1 LTLTMST
8 AESFWIANKTPTEPI
23 RGEVYGVERLE
34 EHARAIAQQAR
45 VLRGIRRGKRLL
57 PRLQENG
64 ARLNHAQREFT
75 DAHQAGQ
82 TLPPA
87 AEWLLDNYYIVET
100 QLNRVRHD
108 LSANYYRELPKLADG
123 ALAGYPRVF
132 SLALELIA
140 HTDSRLNQE
149 VVERFVR
156 AYQQVTP
163 LSTGEIWAIAIM
175 LRVLLIENL
184 RRLVDEALEVLTH
197 HTRANQ
203 RADRLLA
210 AAKMSES
217 AFLIA
222 LAELVNT
229 LDVTQAPFM
238 LQLMQRL
245 RDQDPAVAPALQWL
259 ERKMR
264 QANIVLEDYIR
275 DEHQRRAVNRVS
287 IGNVITSM
295 RLLDALDWHSF
306 FENVSLVEH
315 TLQQDP
321 SGAYA
326 QMDFAS
332 RDRYR
337 HVVETLAKHSLEDE
351 VTIARRA
358 IALAAQTS
366 SDPTRAPDARRQ
378 HVGYFLIDDGLPAL
392 QAAVQYHPPLG
403 ERLAAQ
409 VRRHATAFYLG
420 TIALLTL
427 LLVAAAMTYASAQGG
442 TPAMNLLV
450 ALVTLIPLSV
460 VAVGTLNW
468 TLTVELKPET
478 LPKLELKEG
487 IPLEFRTMVVVPA
500 LITSAAGLEFLL
512 EHLEL
517 RFLANRDEN
526 LHFAL
531 LGDFADAPQEQMPED
546 AALIDAATQG
556 IQRLNAKYARADAFY
571 FFHRRRQWNAGEG
584 CWMGWERKR
593 GKLEEFN
600 QLLRGATDTSFY
612 IQIGDTKILPHIR
625 YVITLDADTEL
636 PMQVARRLVGTIAHP
651 LNRAVLDPK
660 TRHVVAGYGIIQ
672 PRVDVMS
679 PASARSRFAQLFTGD
694 TGLDPYSSVVSNVY
708 QDLFGRG
715 VYIGKAIYDV
725 DAMRAALRNRFP
737 ENLLLSHDLLEGA
750 FARVGFASDIELL
763 EDFPSGY
770 DVYMQRQHRWVR
782 GDWQITDWLF
792 PRVRD
797 RAGNIQHNPLPLI
810 ERWKIFDNLRRSLVP
825 PAVIVMLLAGW
836 TILPGERGVW
846 TLLAL
851 LTILFPFV
859 RSALIAIGD
868 RANDESW
875 RSYLNS
881 TLRQIWIATQR
892 GVFTLCVLLDTAL
905 TNGDAIARV
914 VVRRAVT
921 HRHLLLWTSFA
932 AVQDNQAQT
941 LRAYIARMGH
951 TSIAAVLILILLVVV
966 RPTALLEGLPLVLL
980 WFLSPSIAF
989 LLSEPPPRVV
999 RPLSSAA
1006 RRHLRMHARRIW
1018 RFYEEFAG
1026 EQDHWLPPDNFQLEP
1041 NPIIAHRTS
1050 PTNIG
1055 LLLLATLA
1063 AYDFGYITREQFVE
1077 RIARIFETLDQLER
1091 YRGHF
1096 YNWYDTTTL
1105 RPLHPQYIST
1115 VDSGNLAACLIA
1127 LKQGCLELRNASDDT
1142 ARALRGAQ
1150 DTLWVLETQLA
1161 ELDTHAAKALQ
1172 ADVARLRQVIDA
1184 FLAESASPLFD
1195 YLERVITKLERDAH
1209 ALHAPHAAEAR
1220 FWAQTLARQLR
1231 ALEQAA
1237 QPISAETRAQLE
1249 QLAARAEEFVAEME
1263 FDFLYDSSRHL
1274 FTIGLHVTD
1283 NRLDSSYY
1291 DLLASEARLTSFL
1304 LIARGALPARHW
1316 FYLTRPLVH
1325 LRGKAVLLSWGGTMF
1340 EYLMPALLL
1349 RDFTPSLLQQTESAV
1364 VEEQIAYA
1372 ARHHIP
1378 WGISESGFYAFDY
1391 QFNYQYRAFGVPVLG
1406 LKRETIENLVIA
1418 PYATFL
1424 ALPYAPHAASRN
1436 LEALARWGGAG
1447 TYGFYE
1453 ALDFTPSRLP
1463 KGQRVAVVRS
1473 YMAHHQAMS
1482 LLALDNYFHDEVMR
1496 ARFHREPV
1504 NAAAELLL
1512 QERIPRHAPLLQAT
1526 KEEKPILR
1534 GAVFAAP
1541 SSRREYSTPHT
1552 PVPRAHLLSNGE
1564 YTVMVTNAGSGY
1576 SAVNALQ
1583 VTRWAADTARDALG
1597 AFCYIQERATGRVWS
1612 NTYQPTCAQPET
1624 YHVTFAPEKV
1634 EFSRRDDD
1642 IETKTEIFV
1651 SPEWN
1656 AEIRRV
1662 TLSNRAPRARVL
1674 ELTSYAE
1681 VVLAAARGDAMH
1693 PAFSKLFVESE
1704 FVPRRN
1710 LLLLKRR
1717 PRAAD
1722 QPTYWVVHSLFSET
1736 PGVTVREYETDRARF
1751 IGRGRTLADPAALY
1765 APLSNTTGAAL
1776 DPVMSLRTRVKLD
1789 AGASVTV
1796 SFITAVAD
1804 AREKIIA
1811 LCDEYLDERDLERA
1825 QELARARSDIEM
1837 RHLGITA
1844 DQVNLF
1850 QRFASR
1856 VLFPEVP
1863 LRAPADVMER
1873 NTQGQSALW
1882 AYGISG
1888 DYPIVLLRVDDREAL
1903 PLVRQ
1908 ALLAH
1913 EYWRLHNFQVDLV
1926 ILDEHPISYADGLG
1940 DALRTLIDTSL
1951 SRPWLD
1957 KPGGIFVRRREHMA
1971 PDDFILLQTIARV
1984 IVRGGLGELGD
1995 QIRLSSRHVPMLG
2008 ISLAHRAPTQ
2018 PATPIVKKEELEFFN
2033 GLGGYDAKRREY
2045 VITLRA
2051 GEWTPTPWTNVLA
2064 NPNFGCLVT
2073 SAGLGSSWSINSQQ
2087 NRLTPW
2093 CNDPVSETPGEAIYL
2108 QDMDAYDLWT
2118 PTPLPIREAEPY
2130 TIRHGVGYSAF
2141 EHTSHG
2147 LAQTLR
2153 VTVPQTDSIKLIQL
2167 TLRNLTM
2174 RVKHVRATYY
2184 AEWVLGVLAADDALW
2199 VQTEFD
2205 AETHAIFARQ
2215 LYSAEFHARV
2225 AFAACAQPIT
2235 AWTTNRT
2242 EFIGRN
2248 GSLALPAAL
2257 ARHRHR
2263 LAQQSGVGLGCAALQ
2278 TEIELRPGEER
2289 EIVFLLGQGA
2299 DPDEA
2304 RALIA
2309 KYRAAQNV
2317 QRAIETTAHAWAEL
2331 LNTIQAQTPD
2341 PALDV
2346 MLNHWLLYQALA
2358 CRVWGRSAFY
2368 QSSGAYGFRDQLQ
2381 DVMAMVLV
2389 APEIAREHIL
2399 RAAAHQF
2406 PEGDVMHWWHEIS
2419 PTASKGVRTRIS
2431 DDPLWLP
2438 YVTEHYV
2445 RVTGDV
2451 EILDAPIPFVKM
2463 PLLEAHQDEIYGEPE
2478 ISAETASLY
2487 EHCLRALD
2495 FSLRFGEH
2503 GLPLM
2508 GTGDW
2513 NDGMNRVGA
2522 QGKGESVWLGWFL
2535 YSNLVAFA
2543 SRCETRGDVA
2553 RAQKY
2558 RAHAE
2563 ELQCALNEHAWD
2575 GEWYRRAYF
2584 DDGTPLGSRENAECQ
2599 IDAIAQAWS
2608 VISNAAPPERQAQ
2621 ALRAVEHHL
2630 VCDQEKI
2637 IRLLTPPFDHMEPNP
2652 GYIQGYVPGIR
2663 ENGGQ
2668 YTHGALWVVLAYVLQ
2683 GNGDRAW
2690 ELFQM
2695 LNPLNHAQTMEQ
2707 VNKYQVDPYVV
2718 AADVYTHPQ
2727 HLGRGG
2733 WTWYT
2738 GSAGWMYRIGVEYI
2752 LGLQRR
2758 GASLNIAPCI
2768 PRAWQHYRITYRLGK
2783 TQYEIEVENPNGVN
2797 RGVAH
2802 VEMDGK
2808 TLAEPQIPLRQDEKI
2823 HHVRVVLGD
2832 K

>member
-1 LTLTMST
+1 MNSR
-8 AESFWIANKTPTEPI
+8 EIFWNPNISQTEPI
-23 RGEVYGVERLE
+23 RAEVYGVERLE
-34 EHARAIAQQAR
+34 EHARAIARQAR
-45 VLRGIRRGKRLL
+45 VLRGLRHGKRLL
-57 PRLQENG
+57 PRLEENG
-64 ARLNHAQREFT
+64 ARLNRAQREFT
-75 DAHQAGQ
+75 DAHQAGR

-132 SLALELIA
+132 ALALELIA
-140 HTDSRLNQE
+140 HTDSRLNQD
-149 VVERFVR
+149 VIERFVR
-156 AYQQVTP
+156 AYQEVTP
-163 LSTGEIWAIAIM
+163 LSTGELWAIAIM

-184 RRLVDEALEVLTH
+184 RRLVDEALVVLAH
-197 HTRANQ
+197 HARADQ
-203 RADRLLA
+203 RADHLLA

-229 LDVTQAPFM
+229 LDVTQAPFV

-245 RDQDPAVAPALQWL
+245 RDQDPAVAPALQWV
-259 ERKMR
+259 EYKMQ
-264 QANIVLEDYIR
+264 QAHIVLEDYIR
-275 DEHQRRAVNRVS
+275 DEHQRSAVNRVS

-295 RLLDALDWHSF
+295 RLLDGLDWHTF

-315 TLQQDP
+315 TLRQDP
-321 SGAYA
+321 SGAYT

-337 HVVETLAKHSLEDE
+337 HVVETLAKHSPYDE
-351 VTIARRA
+351 VTIAQRA
-358 IALAAQTS
+358 TALAMQTQ
-366 SDPTRAPDARRQ
+366 TTAPNSLDARCQ
-378 HVGYFLIDDGLPAL
+378 HVGYFLIDTGLPTL
-392 QAAVQYHPPLG
+392 QAAVNYHPPLA

-409 VRRHATAFYLG
+409 VRQHATGFYLG

-427 LLVAAAMTYASAQGG
+427 LLVAAVLTYASAQGAAP
-442 TPAMNLLV
+442 TVSCVV

-460 VAVGTLNW
+460 LAVGAVNW
-468 TLTVELKPET
+468 TLTVELKPKP
-478 LPKLELKEG
+478 LPKLELLQG
-487 IPLEFRTMVVVPA
+487 IPPEFRTMVVVPA
-500 LITSAAGLEFLL
+500 LITSISGLEFLL
-512 EHLEL
+512 EHLDL
-517 RFLANRDEN
+517 RYLANRDPN
-526 LHFAL
+526 LHFAI
-531 LGDFADAPQEQMPED
+531 LGDFADAPHEHMPED
-546 AALIDAATQG
+546 DALVEAAAQG
-556 IQRLNAKYARADAFY
+556 IQRLNAKYERADGFY
-571 FFHRRRQWNAGEG
+571 FFHRRRLWNPSEG

-600 QLLRGATDTSFY
+600 QLLRGASDTSFY
-612 IQIGDTKILPHIR
+612 IQIGDTQILPHIR

-651 LNRAVLDPK
+651 LNRAVLDPN
-660 TRHVVAGYGIIQ
+660 TRRVIAGYGIIQ

-679 PASARSRFAQLFTGD
+679 PASARSRFAQLFAGD
-694 TGLDPYSSVVSNVY
+694 TGLDPYSNVVSNVY
-708 QDLFGRG
+708 QDLFGRS
-715 VYIGKAIYDV
+715 VYIGKAIYEV
-725 DAMRAALRNRFP
+725 DTMRAALHNRFP

-750 FARVGFASDIELL
+750 FVRVGFASDIELL

-770 DVYMQRQHRWVR
+770 DAFIQRQHRWVR

-792 PRVRD
+792 PRVRN
-797 RAGNIQHNPLPLI
+797 RAGSMERNSLPLI
-810 ERWKIFDNLRRSLVP
+810 ERWQIFDNLRRSLVP
-825 PAVIVMLLAGW
+825 PAVVVMLLAGW
-836 TILPGERGVW
+836 TILPGARWVW
-846 TLLAL
+846 VLLAL

-859 RSALIAIGD
+859 RSALIALGD

-875 RSYLNS
+875 RNYLDA
-881 TLRQIWIATQR
+881 TVTQIWIAAQR
-892 GVFTLCVLLDTAL
+892 GMFTLCVLLDTAL
-905 TNGDAIARV
+905 TNCDAIARV
-914 VVRRAVT
+914 IVRRALT
-921 HRHLLLWTSFA
+921 HRYLLRWTCFA
-932 AVQDNQAQT
+932 ATQDSQAQT
-941 LRAYIARMGH
+941 LREYLGRMGS
-951 TSIAAVLILILLVVV
+951 TSLVAVGISVLLALT
-966 RPTALLEGLPLVLL
+966 RPEVLLEALPLVLL
-980 WFLSPSIAF
+980 WILSPTIVF
-989 LLSEPPPRVV
+989 LLSEPPLRVV
-999 RPLSSAA
+999 KPLPPTA
-1006 RRHLRMHARRIW
+1006 RRVLRQTARRIW

-1026 EQDHWLPPDNFQLEP
+1026 AQDHWLPPDNFQLDP
-1041 NPIIAHRTS
+1041 NPLIAHRTS

-1063 AYDFGYITREQFVE
+1063 AYDFGYITRENFV
-1077 RIARIFETLDQLER
+1077 ARVARVFATLDQLER

-1127 LKQGCLELRNASDDT
+1127 LKQGCLELCAASDDT
-1142 ARALRGAQ
+1142 ARALRGVQ
-1150 DTLWVLETQLA
+1150 DTLAVLETQLA
-1161 ELDTHAAKALQ
+1161 ELDAQTSEALQ
-1172 ADVARLRQVIDA
+1172 ADAARLRQVLDA
-1184 FLAESASPLFD
+1184 FIHESASPLFD

-1209 ALHAPHAAEAR
+1209 ALRVPQAAEAR
-1220 FWAQTLARQLR
+1220 FWAQTLAHQLR
-1231 ALEQAA
+1231 TLEQAA
-1237 QPISAETRAQLE
+1237 QPMTAETRAQLE
-1249 QLAARAEEFVAEME
+1249 QLAARAEAFVAEME
-1263 FDFLYDSSRHL
+1263 FDFLYDETRNL
-1274 FTIGLHVTD
+1274 FAIGFDVAAH
-1283 NRLDSSYY
+1283 RLDPSYY

-1304 LIARGALPARHW
+1304 LIARGTIPARHW
-1316 FYLTRPLVH
+1316 FHLLRPLAHV
-1325 LRGKAVLLSWGGTMF
+1325 RGKSVLLSWGGTMF

-1349 RDFTPSLLQQTESAV
+1349 RDYTPSLLQQTELAV

-1372 ARHHIP
+1372 ARYHIP

-1406 LKRETIENLVIA
+1406 LKREMVENLVVA

-1424 ALPYAPHAASRN
+1424 ALPYAPHAASHN
-1436 LEALARWGGAG
+1436 LETLARWGGAG

-1482 LLALDNYFHDEVMR
+1482 LIALDNYFHDAVMR
-1496 ARFHREPV
+1496 ARFHREPE
-1504 NAAAELLL
+1504 NAATELLL

-1534 GAVFAAP
+1534 SVTFAAS
-1541 SSRREYSTPHT
+1541 SSRRTYSTPHT
-1552 PVPRAHLLSNGE
+1552 PVPRAHFLSNGE
-1564 YTVMVTNAGSGY
+1564 YTVMVTNAGGGY

-1583 VTRWAADTARDALG
+1583 VTRWTADAVRDALG
-1597 AFCYIQERATGRVWS
+1597 TFCYLHERATGRVWS
-1612 NTYQPTCAQPET
+1612 NTYQPTCAQPEM

-1634 EFSRRDDD
+1634 EFVRRDDD
-1642 IETKTEIFV
+1642 IETQTEIFV

-1662 TLSNRAPRARVL
+1662 RLSNHAKHTRVL

-1681 VVLAAARGDAMH
+1681 VVLDTARGDAMH

-1704 FVPRRN
+1704 FLPRRQ

-1717 PRAAD
+1717 PRAAT
-1722 QPTYWVVHSLFSET
+1722 QPTQWVVHSLFSET
-1736 PGVTVREYETDRARF
+1736 PGVMVREYETDRARF

-1765 APLSNTTGAAL
+1765 TPLSNTTGAVL
-1776 DPVMSLRTRVKLD
+1776 DPVMSLRTRVKLN

-1804 AREKIIA
+1804 TREKIIA

-1837 RHLGITA
+1837 RHLGITTE
-1844 DQVNLF
+1844 QVHLF

-1856 VLFPEVP
+1856 VLFPEAS
-1863 LRAPADVMER
+1863 LRAPADIMER
-1873 NTQGQSALW
+1873 NAKGQSALW

-1908 ALLAH
+1908 VLLAH
-1913 EYWRLHNFQVDLV
+1913 EYWRLHNLKVDLV
-1926 ILDEHPISYADGLG
+1926 ILIEQPTSYADGLG

-1951 SRPWLD
+1951 SHPWLD

-1971 PDDFILLQTIARV
+1971 PDDFILLQTVARV
-1984 IVRGGLGELGD
+1984 IVRGGLGELAN
-1995 QIRLSSRHVPMLG
+1995 QIRLTSRPVPMLG
-2008 ISLAHRAPTQ
+2008 VPPSHRTPTRH
-2018 PATPIVKKEELEFFN
+2018 ATPRANKNDLEFFN
-2033 GLGGYDAKRREY
+2033 GFGGLDSKRHEY

-2051 GEWTPTPWTNVLA
+2051 GEWTPAPWTNVLA

-2073 SAGLGSSWSINSQQ
+2073 DAGLGSSWAVNSQQ
-2087 NRLTPW
+2087 YRLTPW
-2093 CNDPVSETPGEAIYL
+2093 CNDPVSETPAEVIYL
-2108 QDMDAYDLWT
+2108 QDADTHDLWSA
-2118 PTPLPIREAEPY
+2118 TPLPIREDEPY
-2130 TIRHGVGYSAF
+2130 TIRHGTGYSLF
-2141 EHTSHG
+2141 EHSSHG

-2153 VTVPQTDSIKLIQL
+2153 VTVPQTDSVKLMQL
-2167 TLRNLTM
+2167 TLRNVS
-2174 RVKHVRATYY
+2174 RQSKRVRATYY
-2184 AEWVLGVLAADDALW
+2184 AEWVLGVLASDDTLL
-2199 VQTEFD
+2199 VKTEFD
-2205 AETHAIFARQ
+2205 TETHAIFARQ
-2215 LYSAEFHARV
+2215 LYSAEFHTHV
-2225 AFAACAQPIT
+2225 AFAACAQPLT
-2235 AWTTNRT
+2235 AWTTSRA
-2242 EFIGRN
+2242 EFLGRN
-2248 GSLALPAAL
+2248 GSLAMPAAL
-2257 ARHRHR
+2257 ARHHHR
-2263 LAQQSGVGLGCAALQ
+2263 LAQQSGVGLGCAVLQ
-2278 TEIELRPGEER
+2278 TEIELRPGEAR
-2289 EIVFLLGQGA
+2289 EILFLLGQGA
-2299 DPDEA
+2299 AQDEA

-2309 KYRAAQNV
+2309 KYRVAQNA
-2317 QRAIETTAHAWAEL
+2317 QRAIETTAHAWDEL
-2331 LNTIQAQTPD
+2331 LGRVQVQTPD

-2346 MLNHWLLYQALA
+2346 MLNRWLLYQTLA

-2381 DVMAMVLV
+2381 DVMALVLS

-2438 YVTEHYV
+2438 YVTEHYIHA
-2445 RVTGDV
+2445 TGDV
-2451 EILDAPIPFVKM
+2451 GILDAPIPFVQM
-2463 PLLEAHQDEIYGEPE
+2463 PLLEAHQEEIYGEPE
-2478 ISAETASLY
+2478 ISVESATLY

-2535 YSNLVAFA
+2535 YRNLIAFA
-2543 SRCETRGDVA
+2543 SRCETRGDLEH
-2553 RAQKY
+2553 AQKY
-2558 RAHAE
+2558 RAHADA
-2563 ELQCALNEHAWD
+2563 LQRALHEHAWD

-2584 DDGTPLGSRENAECQ
+2584 DDGTPLGSRANAECQ

-2608 VISNAAPPERQAQ
+2608 VISDAAPPERQAQ
-2621 ALRAVEHHL
+2621 ALRAVEEHL
-2630 VCDQEKI
+2630 VCPREKM

-2668 YTHGALWVVLAYVLQ
+2668 YTHGALWVVLAYALQ
-2683 GNGDRAW
+2683 GSGDRAF

-2695 LNPLNHAQTMEQ
+2695 LNPLNHAQTLEQ
-2707 VNKYQVDPYVV
+2707 VNKYQVEPYVV
-2718 AADVYTHPQ
+2718 AADVYAHPQ
-2727 HLGRGG
+2727 HRGRGG

-2738 GSAGWMYRIGVEYI
+2738 GSAGWMYRIGVESI

-2758 GASLNIAPCI
+2758 GDCLNIAPCI
-2768 PRAWQHYRITYRLGK
+2768 PRAWQNYRITYRLGN

-2797 RGVAH
+2797 RGVAR

-2808 TLAEPQIPLRQDEKI
+2808 TLSEPQIPLRQAEKI
-2823 HHVRVVLGD
+2823 HHIRIVLGD